1 MEGKFGLV
9 NRNIKQKQNFF
20 RLTVDDILALLHADG
35 DNIIDARVYF
45 EPPENHLQS
54 DEDDEGDINRL
65 SGNQLRASAELHA
78 VTVTEEG
85 VETLVF
91 GVHDEP
97 GIKSSLKVQPQIQD
111 ATLPSSSQTQ
121 INRTQKG

>member
-1 MEGKFGLV
+1 MEGKCGLV

-65 SGNQLRASAELHA
+65 S
-78 VTVTEEG
+78 
-85 VETLVF
+85 
-91 GVHDEP
+91 
-97 GIKSSLKVQPQIQD
+97 
-111 ATLPSSSQTQ
+111 
-121 INRTQKG
+121 